1 MSEEAVAVENEIEAN
16 PVGDMID
23 HIAGQNFNKAKDVF
37 DELLRAKMSA
47 AFDAE
52 KLAVANT
59 VFNKIEDEEDLDDDE
74 DLEYEFEEED
84 LEEIDLDDEEES
96 EEK

>member
-1 MSEEAVAVENEIEAN
+1 MSEEAVAVENEIETN

-52 KLAVANT
+52 KVAVANT
-59 VFNKIEDEEDLDDDE
+59 VFNKIEGDE
-74 DLEYEFEEED
+74 DLEYEFEEEED